1 VGVIGPNGAGKTT
14 LFRMITGQEQAD
26 SGTLRLGDTV
36 DLAYVDQSRDVL
48 DPEKTVWEEISEGYD
63 QITVGG
69 REMSSRAYVGSFNFK
84 GSDQQTA
91 VAKLSGG
98 ERNRVHLAKVLRR
111 GGNLLLLDEP
121 TNDLDVDTLRALEDA
136 LLSFAGCAVVISH
149 DRWFLDRI
157 ATHVLAFEGESQ
169 VTWFEGNFDAYEEHR
184 RAKLGPEADRPH
196 RITYKKLVRA

>member
-1 VGVIGPNGAGKTT
+1 
-14 LFRMITGQEQAD
+14 MITGQEQPDA
-26 SGTLRLGDTV
+26 GTLRLGDTV

-48 DPEKTVWEEISEGYD
+48 DPAKTVWEEISEGYD
-63 QITVGG
+63 QIEVGG

-84 GSDQQTA
+84 GSDQQKA
-91 VAKLSGG
+91 VGKLSGG

-121 TNDLDVDTLRALEDA
+121 TNDLDVDTLRALEDG

-169 VTWFEGNFDAYEEHR
+169 VNWFEGNFDAYEDWR
-184 RAKLGPEADRPH
+184 RERLGAEADRPH
-196 RITYKKLVRA
+196 RITYKKLVRS